1 MSPPEVWGPAVWS
14 LFHTLAEKINVN
26 AYPYVFPSLF
36 NMIVKICRY
45 LPCPECSQHAKHNL
59 AGVNIEKLKTK
70 GDLINVLFIFHNSVN
85 KRKNKLIY
93 NFSEMDKYANNNLL
107 TVCNNFFRNYKT
119 TGNMRL
125 MAESYQRKMIVEN
138 FIVWLKINYKS
149 FM

>member
-1 MSPPEVWGPAVWS
+1 MSINEWGPSTWS
-14 LFHTLAEKINVN
+14 LFHTLAAKLNENDYDTIGID
-26 AYPYVFPSLF
+26 LF
-36 NMIVKICRY
+36 NQIKTICGY

-70 GDLINVLFIFHNSVN
+70 DDLINVLFIFHNSVN

>member
-1 MSPPEVWGPAVWS
+1 MSINEWGPSTWS
-14 LFHTLAEKINVN
+14 LFHTLAAKLNENDYDTIGID
-26 AYPYVFPSLF
+26 LF
-36 NMIVKICRY
+36 NQIKTICGY

-93 NFSEMDKYANNNLL
+93 NFFEMDKYANNNLL

>member
-1 MSPPEVWGPAVWS
+1 MSINEWGPSTWS
-14 LFHTLAEKINVN
+14 LFHTLAAKLNENDYDTIGID
-26 AYPYVFPSLF
+26 LF
-36 NMIVKICRY
+36 NQIKTICGY

>member
-1 MSPPEVWGPAVWS
+1 MSINEWGPSTWT
-14 LFHTLAEKINVN
+14 LFHTLAAKLNESDYDTIGID
-26 AYPYVFPSLF
+26 LF
-36 NMIVKICRY
+36 NQIKTICGY

>member
-1 MSPPEVWGPAVWS
+1 MSINEWGPSTWS
-14 LFHTLAEKINVN
+14 LFHTLAAKLNENDYDTIGID
-26 AYPYVFPSLF
+26 LF
-36 NMIVKICRY
+36 NQIKIICGY

-93 NFSEMDKYANNNLL
+93 NFFEMDKYANNNLL